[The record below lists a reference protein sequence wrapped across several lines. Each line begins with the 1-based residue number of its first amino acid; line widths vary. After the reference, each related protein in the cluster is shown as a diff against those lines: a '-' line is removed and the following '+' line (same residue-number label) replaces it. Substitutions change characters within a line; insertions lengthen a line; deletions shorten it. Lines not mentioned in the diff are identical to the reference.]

1 MSYAARAM
9 RGPAPAFDF
18 DPEKAD
24 LRTAL
29 RHTPVLPAPTTVEDL
44 LARLNDRKIADASA
58 DLAEI
63 ILDAHYPD
71 VPKRLFEFE
80 KTPRTDSTSFF
91 EPIHRTANSNIP
103 LPAPRWS
110 YRFLIVMLGLV
121 LLSGLASFAWQPAR
135 PVEEPLQ
142 SIVTTA
148 PTPAEAEIE
157 YSGIISFEGPDV
169 PIASADEVAKSPGE
183 PQREHYVQPVN
194 PSETVAEMTE
204 PPLTPT
210 ITPRDTENVQLASR
224 PTSLPSEMMP
234 GRSDPVQAHSEGAVA
249 MPLAKAV
256 LRGLVD
262 TIVDNEREQTKPAGP
277 YGTWAVSRNMC
288 SSKMQRKGHLLTYI
302 TPRGARAGDT
312 SCTFDRSTR
321 GTQALQVTAS
331 CSDGK
336 ATWKS
341 KVTLSASGDRLVW
354 SSEKGSSTYVR
365 CP

>member
-9 RGPAPAFDF
+9 RGPAPAFDL
-18 DPEKAD
+18 DAEKAD

-29 RHTPVLPAPTTVEDL
+29 RHTPVLPAPATVEDL

-80 KTPRTDSTSFF
+80 KTPRTDPTSFF

-121 LLSGLASFAWQPAR
+121 FLSGLASFAWHSAR
-135 PVEEPLQ
+135 PVDEPLQ
-142 SIVTTA
+142 SIIPTA
-148 PTPAEAEIE
+148 STPAETEIE
-157 YSGIISFEGPDV
+157 YSGILSFEGPDV
-169 PIASADEVAKSPGE
+169 PIASADEVTKSPGE
-183 PQREHYVQPVN
+183 PQREHHVQPAN
-194 PSETVAEMTE
+194 PSDTLAE
-204 PPLTPT
+204 PPLTPET
-210 ITPRDTENVQLASR
+210 ITTPATENAQLALR
-224 PTSLPSEMMP
+224 ATSLPSEMMAVP
-234 GRSDPVQAHSEGAVA
+234 GDPVQAQGEGAVA
-249 MPLAKAV
+249 MPPAKAV

-262 TIVDNEREQTKPAGP
+262 TMVDNEREQIKPAGP

-288 SSKMQRKGHLLTYI
+288 SSKMQRRGHLLTYI
-302 TPRGARAGDT
+302 TPMGARAGDT

-341 KVTLSASGDRLVW
+341 NVTLSASGDRLVW
-354 SSEKGSSTYVR
+354 SSEKGSRTYVR
-365 CP
+365 CR